1 MQTQR
6 GGEGAVGPG
15 PVGSEQCGKSDRSLH
30 EGGEALRPLPFTLG
44 SLFLLGRGWFGKDTC
59 KPLVTLAALPAR
71 LPLPT
76 APEIS

>member
-6 GGEGAVGPG
+6 VGEGAVGPG

-71 LPLPT
+71 LLLPT
-76 APEIS
+76 APEIG